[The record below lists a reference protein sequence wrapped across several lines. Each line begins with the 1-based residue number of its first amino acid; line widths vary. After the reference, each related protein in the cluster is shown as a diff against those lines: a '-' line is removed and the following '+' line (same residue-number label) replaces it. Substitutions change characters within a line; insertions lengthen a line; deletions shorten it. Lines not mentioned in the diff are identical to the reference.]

1 VKYVKKNHYKR
12 ITVYILFVFLLISIL
27 SIWLIDWRVRPMI
40 KTYGDNQAIT
50 AATRAVNDAVEK
62 VLSNLGIDYEKLSS
76 VTLDKN
82 GEVSSIETNTAN
94 VNIFKSTVSKEI
106 LEQLDNQEIQKVNIP
121 LGSLAGGLL
130 TGRGPNITIRVPMN
144 STVETVLNNKFEG
157 AGINQTKHD
166 ISLDVKVKIFTVVQ
180 GVSTENVVE
189 TNFTIAERILVGE
202 VPQWIMTP
210 TA

>member
-1 VKYVKKNHYKR
+1 
-12 ITVYILFVFLLISIL
+12 
-27 SIWLIDWRVRPMI
+27 MI